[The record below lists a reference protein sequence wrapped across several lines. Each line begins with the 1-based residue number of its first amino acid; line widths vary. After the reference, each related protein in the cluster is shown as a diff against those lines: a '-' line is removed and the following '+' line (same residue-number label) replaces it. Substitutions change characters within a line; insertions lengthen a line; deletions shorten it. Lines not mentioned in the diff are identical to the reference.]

1 MEGYEGYLVL
11 INMQLSQVRIE
22 EQLIGH
28 HINGRLASSFVAH
41 VPLRIDEAPETRTCN
56 IQTQTGEVSEEERER
71 KRESE
76 RECVQV

>member
-1 MEGYEGYLVL
+1 MIYLVL

-41 VPLRIDEAPETRTCN
+41 VPLRIDEAPEARTCK
-56 IQTQTGEVSEEERER
+56 IKHRRQGSECGW
-71 KRESE
+71 SD
-76 RECVQV
+76 V